1 MLNGSHTQKR
11 GGGREEKR
19 FVQCA
24 VCVCVCVCV
33 CFRWEGNRVV
43 ASSIDSCVS
52 DCLQSLSD
60 RFLHLIDVTP
70 V

>member
-24 VCVCVCVCV
+24 VCVCVCVC
-33 CFRWEGNRVV
+33 FRWEGNRVV

-52 DCLQSLSD
+52 DCLQ
-60 RFLHLIDVTP
+60 
-70 V
+70 

>member
-1 MLNGSHTQKR
+1 MVHTHKKGGV

-24 VCVCVCVCV
+24 VCVCVCV

-52 DCLQSLSD
+52 DCLQ
-60 RFLHLIDVTP
+60 
-70 V
+70 